1 MLNKKHPKNGKKL
14 ALILLILYLLNI
26 ESVELSFSPK
36 PSVVTIPELEKFD
49 RYANEALKMMFYK
62 ENFNF
67 LFFKRSV

>member
-1 MLNKKHPKNGKKL
+1 MWKKI

-49 RYANEALKMMFYK
+49 RYANEA
-62 ENFNF
+62 
-67 LFFKRSV
+67 